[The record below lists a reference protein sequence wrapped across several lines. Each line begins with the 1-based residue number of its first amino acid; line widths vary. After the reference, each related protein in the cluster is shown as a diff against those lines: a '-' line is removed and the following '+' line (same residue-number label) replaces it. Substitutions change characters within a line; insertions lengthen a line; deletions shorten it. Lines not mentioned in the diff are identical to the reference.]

1 MCCVTSSDDRAIAC
15 SGDSVPASAAF
26 MCVPRMVST
35 ADHSVVRGRQ
45 NGGAGS
51 DAAIA
56 WKNGYR
62 LFNATSVRIERWTL
76 ALVTQEMKRYAQSF
90 CPAALGMPSSQLPII
105 GICRPDGPIGSIT
118 YPTLPMTVLTW
129 GFSRMSDASAGQT
142 LPSSACPVATKRVRS
157 AASVVSGPGC
167 ATALSCPTKNLSA
180 LAVAPDLNTTFH

>member
-45 NGGAGS
+45 NGGAAS

-62 LFNATSVRIERWTL
+62 LFNATSVRIERRNGIPPLDPHRRRESEEHTSEL
-76 ALVTQEMKRYAQSF
+76 QSH
-90 CPAALGMPSSQLPII
+90 
-105 GICRPDGPIGSIT
+105 
-118 YPTLPMTVLTW
+118 
-129 GFSRMSDASAGQT
+129 SD
-142 LPSSACPVATKRVRS
+142 L
-157 AASVVSGPGC
+157 
-167 ATALSCPTKNLSA
+167 
-180 LAVAPDLNTTFH
+180 